1 MSWCAPPNTKTRDK
15 ARQIWGEIP
24 RSLGKSGQRV
34 STTRFHFDSGRTC
47 SLSSS
52 FQSSESAYICVPH
65 FHAKLPSPP
74 ITCDPSIPH
83 QFLPGLLTLS
93 QASDSTVF
101 STVPRP
107 RRHQPPDHSLQLV
120 RGSRAFDEASSTA
133 TTLLLFRGF
142 VDINPPDRS
151 LQLVR
156 GSRAFDK
163 ASSTATTLLLY
174 PPSLSLPAIP
184 FSSLPLQA
192 SSWRSCSSLLS
203 FLRALTP
210 SMYPFL
216 LLPSMRYQATPATT
230 HQTALN
236 NSIAE

>member
-24 RSLGKSGQRV
+24 RGKSGQHDFTLTQVGHVHYHYHYHFNHQISV
-34 STTRFHFDSGRTC
+34 S
-47 SLSSS
+47 
-52 FQSSESAYICVPH
+52 IPH

-74 ITCDPSIPH
+74 IPCDPSIPH

-156 GSRAFDK
+156 GSRAFDE

-216 LLPSMRYQATPATT
+216 LLPSMRYQATRATT

>member
-65 FHAKLPSPP
+65 FHAKLPSPSIP
-74 ITCDPSIPH
+74 CDPSIPH

-120 RGSRAFDEASSTA
+120 RGSRAFDE
-133 TTLLLFRGF
+133 
-142 VDINPPDRS
+142 
-151 LQLVR
+151 
-156 GSRAFDK
+156 

-216 LLPSMRYQATPATT
+216 LLPSMRYQATRATT